1 MCVRKLHDL
10 SGKKG
15 TQEQTTVKIYTPVTS
30 DYRALQG
37 YTMQDLIIKKPIT
50 GGKVGKPLK
59 YPDPLEFQRKI
70 NQYFDW
76 CDSQS
81 KKVVTSAKDGK
92 LVPKPYTVSGLCVYL
107 QIDTETLSEYGKRPL
122 YSDAVKIAKKRIEN
136 WLEEAALTG
145 AVNPIFSIFSFKN
158 NFNWSDKQEV
168 KFNGNLALSTVLK
181 EVQGEEY

>member
-1 MCVRKLHDL
+1 
-10 SGKKG
+10 
-15 TQEQTTVKIYTPVTS
+15 
-30 DYRALQG
+30 
-37 YTMQDLIIKKPIT
+37 MQDLIIKKPIT

-81 KKVVTSAKDGK
+81 KKVATSTKEGK

-107 QIDTETLSEYGKRPL
+107 QIDSETLSEYGKRPL
-122 YSDAVKIAKKRIEN
+122 YSDSVKNAKKRIEN

-158 NFNWSDKQEV
+158 NFGWSDKQEV

-181 EVQGEEY
+181 EVQGDEY

>member
-1 MCVRKLHDL
+1 
-10 SGKKG
+10 
-15 TQEQTTVKIYTPVTS
+15 
-30 DYRALQG
+30 
-37 YTMQDLIIKKPIT
+37 MQDLIIKKPIT

-70 NQYFDW
+70 SQYFDW

-122 YSDAVKIAKKRIEN
+122 YSEAVKNAKKRIEN

-158 NFNWSDKQEV
+158 TFGWSDKQEV

>member
-1 MCVRKLHDL
+1 MRKSHDL
-10 SGKKG
+10 SGKKEHRNKH
-15 TQEQTTVKIYTPVTS
+15 TLKINTLITS

-50 GGKVGKPLK
+50 GGKIGKPLK

-76 CDSQS
+76 CDNQS
-81 KKVVTSAKDGK
+81 KKVVTSVKDGK

-107 QIDTETLSEYGKRPL
+107 QIDSETLSEYGKRPL
-122 YSDAVKIAKKRIEN
+122 YSDSVKNAKKRIEN

-181 EVQGEEY
+181 EVQGDEY